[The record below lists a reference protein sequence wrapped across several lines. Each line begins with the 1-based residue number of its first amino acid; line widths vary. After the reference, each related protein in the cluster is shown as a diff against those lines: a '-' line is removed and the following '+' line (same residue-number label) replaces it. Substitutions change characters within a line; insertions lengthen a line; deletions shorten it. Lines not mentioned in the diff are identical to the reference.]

1 MEGHYDVLGLKP
13 GATQE
18 EIRGAYKKMALLYHP
33 DKCGGDTEMFIKINQ
48 AYQFLSTNR
57 SDPAERHRFEMF
69 NNILKMFLNMA
80 ARNMATPTPAQATA
94 EPDSTS
100 TPPTRIPIKISMED
114 LYYHKIK
121 KVGIKRASPAG
132 WDTKTFYLS
141 LLNYKPCYVFIG
153 EGDVAKSG
161 KRSDL
166 VLDVEIQEHHDIKID
181 AVCQYDLY
189 VERKVN
195 LYEYYYGVTT
205 TINHLNGETL
215 TCEKTFDDGSM
226 VHRFA
231 GMGLPKYE
239 ECSAKI
245 ARGELLVFYR
255 FSLPPHSSLDL
266 SDIDTRRLM
275 QTVFGCNPQTQ

>member
-1 MEGHYDVLGLKP
+1 MEGTHYDVLGLKA

-18 EIRGAYKKMALLYHP
+18 EVRAAYKKMALRYHP
-33 DKCGGDTEMFIKINQ
+33 DKCGDTEQFIKINQ

-57 SDPAERHRFEMF
+57 LDPEERHRFEMF
-69 NNILKMFLNMA
+69 NNLLKMFLKVA
-80 ARNMATPTPAQATA
+80 ARAPAPNPTQSETQDTPA
-94 EPDSTS
+94 
-100 TPPTRIPIKISMED
+100 PPTRIPIKISMED

-121 KVGIKRASPAG
+121 KVGIKRVSPTG
-132 WDTKTFYLS
+132 WDTKTFYIS

-153 EGDVAKSG
+153 EGDANASG

-166 VLDVEIQEHHDIKID
+166 VLDVEIQENDDIKID
-181 AVCQYDLY
+181 TVYQYDLY

-195 LYEYYYGVTT
+195 LCEYYYGVKTS
-205 TINHLNGETL
+205 INHLSGEVL

-231 GMGLPKYE
+231 GMGLPRYD
-239 ECSAKI
+239 ECSRKI
-245 ARGELLVFYR
+245 ARGDLLIFYR

-266 SDIDTRRLM
+266 SSDDTRRLM
-275 QTVFGCNPQTQ
+275 HSVFGSHLQ